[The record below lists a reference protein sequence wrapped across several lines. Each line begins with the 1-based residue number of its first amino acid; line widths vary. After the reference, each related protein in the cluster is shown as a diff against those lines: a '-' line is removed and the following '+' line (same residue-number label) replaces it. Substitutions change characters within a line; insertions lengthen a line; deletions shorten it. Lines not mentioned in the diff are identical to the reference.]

1 MEKWIIFQNHDFIT
15 HLKVGLTGDIGSGKS
30 TALRVFAES
39 GFRTS
44 STDQIVHKLLKSDES
59 TIRSV
64 EEIFGPAI
72 LLKEGGVDRK
82 KLGEIVFQAP
92 EKLVLLEK
100 LIHPKTREIW
110 EQAIKDAGKQDVI
123 VEIPLLFEKRLENHF
138 DYSVTIYSSLD
149 VKTERLKGRNL
160 NEAAIHA
167 RLNAQLD
174 QDSKANQ
181 SDFLI
186 LNNGTLDFLRKQIQ
200 DCILQMRK
208 QS

>member
-1 MEKWIIFQNHDFIT
+1 
-15 HLKVGLTGDIGSGKS
+15 LKVGFTGDIGSGKS
-30 TALRVFAES
+30 TALRIFGEE

-59 TIRSV
+59 LIRSI
-64 EEIFGPAI
+64 EEVFGSEV
-72 LLKEGGVDRK
+72 LLKAGGVDRR
-82 KLGEIVFQAP
+82 KLGAIVFRCP
-92 EKLVLLEK
+92 EKRKILESLV
-100 LIHPKTREIW
+100 HPKVREMW
-110 EQAIKDAGKQDVI
+110 EQVIKNAGKQDVI
-123 VEIPLLFEKRLENHF
+123 VEIPLLFENKLEKHF
-138 DYSVTIYSSLD
+138 DYSVTVYSSLD

-160 NEAAIHA
+160 NEAAIRA

-186 LNNGTLDFLRKQIQ
+186 LNNGTLDFLRKQIRN
-200 DCILQMRK
+200 CILQMRK